1 VQRSKSRS
9 TNLNLRRAPSREKWD
24 QVESPFRSNHLF
36 RRVILSEGLRLFG
49 ISSNELRGYRDAGAG
64 SNDLDRTGPGIAG
77 FHGRA
82 VRAVRRSQSSA
93 ARRHCIMS
101 AKPKRPPNER
111 DAEAYIGDM
120 SSTLAELAR
129 QHRLATL
136 SYLLELAQMEAERG
150 RARQAIDLRARRGG
164 AARRSLETTNQGR
177 DQSADHEE

>member
-1 VQRSKSRS
+1 M
-9 TNLNLRRAPSREKWD
+9 
-24 QVESPFRSNHLF
+24 
-36 RRVILSEGLRLFG
+36 
-49 ISSNELRGYRDAGAG
+49 
-64 SNDLDRTGPGIAG
+64 
-77 FHGRA
+77 
-82 VRAVRRSQSSA
+82 
-93 ARRHCIMS
+93 MS

-136 SYLLELAQMEAERG
+136 SYLLELTQMEAERG